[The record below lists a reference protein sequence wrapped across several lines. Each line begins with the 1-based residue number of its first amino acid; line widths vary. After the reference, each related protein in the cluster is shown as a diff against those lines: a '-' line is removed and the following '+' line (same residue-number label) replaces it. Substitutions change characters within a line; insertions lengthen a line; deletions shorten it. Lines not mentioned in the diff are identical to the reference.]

1 MRGRLGHI
9 PFRERQWAR
18 MEIQK
23 RMHVFSEPHVSTAI
37 WLTQLRWVAV
47 AGQLLVIGYVW
58 FALYVPL
65 PIVELLLLVTGTA
78 ISNGVLWLWARRQQR
93 ITISSQAS
101 DSAGNADDTIGSRAI
116 GLLIG
121 IDVVTLTALLYF
133 SGGAANPFIFFYFAN
148 IAIAGMILPQT
159 WAWCISLS
167 SILGGLFLL
176 NRAYPLEVFDSS
188 PLAYDADWGVTKYA
202 FLIAFSTCCC
212 VITYF
217 VSMLALELSQR
228 EVQLAAVEKERERSQ
243 RLEALATLAAG
254 AGHELAS
261 PLSTI
266 AVVAKELSRNLEK
279 SDSTP
284 SIRRDVELIR
294 EELNRCKDILHRMKS
309 GAGEA
314 AAENLHPV
322 SLNEILRETVQA
334 MREPHRVN
342 IHMPNAIGDS
352 LGILPKQALSQALR
366 NLLQN
371 GLDASSAEQSI
382 DLRVTV
388 DKQLGTK
395 KSKEVWRLTITDHGA
410 GMTADVQRRVGEP
423 FFTTKEV
430 GQGMGLGVFLTRNVI
445 RGLGGELAYE
455 PSPEGGTICRVTLPV

>member
-1 MRGRLGHI
+1 MV
-9 PFRERQWAR
+9 
-18 MEIQK
+18 QK

-58 FALYVPL
+58 FALFIPL

-78 ISNGVLWLWARRQQR
+78 ISNSVLWLWSRRLKR
-93 ITISSQAS
+93 FSY
-101 DSAGNADDTIGSRAI
+101 SAGNTGASDGTDAAVFSDETIGSRAI
-116 GLLIG
+116 GLLLG
-121 IDVVTLTALLYF
+121 IDVLTLTALLYF

-148 IAIAGMILPQT
+148 IAIAGMILPRT
-159 WAWCISLS
+159 WAWCISLA

-176 NRAYPLEVFDSS
+176 NRAHPLEVFESS
-188 PLAYDADWGVTKYA
+188 PLAFNAAWGVSKFA
-202 FLIAFSTCCC
+202 FLIAFSTSCC

-217 VSMLALELSQR
+217 VSMLAMELRQR
-228 EVQLAAVEKERERSQ
+228 EVQLAVVEKERERSQ

-279 SDSTP
+279 TESSP
-284 SIRRDVELIR
+284 SVRRDVELIR
-294 EELNRCKDILHRMKS
+294 EELNRCKEILHRMKS

-322 SLNEILRETVQA
+322 SLSEILRETVQA

-342 IHMPNAIGDS
+342 IQMSNATGDS

-371 GLDASSAEQSI
+371 GLDASPPNQPI
-382 DLRVTV
+382 DLHVAL
-388 DKQLGTK
+388 DKQVGAR
-395 KSKEVWRLTITDHGA
+395 KSNVLWRLTISDQGT
-410 GMTADVQRRVGEP
+410 GMTEEVHRRVGEP

-430 GQGMGLGVFLTRNVI
+430 GQGMGLGVFLTRNVL
-445 RGLGGELAYE
+445 RGLGGELFFE
-455 PSPEGGTICRVTLPV
+455 PSPNGGTICRVTLPV

>member
-1 MRGRLGHI
+1 MAQ
-9 PFRERQWAR
+9 P
-18 MEIQK
+18 
-23 RMHVFSEPHVSTAI
+23 RMHVFAEPHVSTAI
-37 WLTQLRWVAV
+37 WLTQLRWIAV

-58 FALYVPL
+58 CVLYVPL
-65 PIVELLLLVTGTA
+65 PIIELLVLVTGTA
-78 ISNGVLWLWARRQQR
+78 ISNTILWLWARKLRR
-93 ITISSQAS
+93 TSQATAAVGS
-101 DSAGNADDTIGSRAI
+101 SEVLELTGYTDEAIGGRAI
-116 GLLIG
+116 GSLIG
-121 IDVVTLTALLYF
+121 IDVLTLTALLYF

-148 IAIAGMILPQT
+148 IAIAGMILPRT
-159 WAWCISLS
+159 WAWSISLA

-176 NRAYPLEVFDSS
+176 NQAYPLEVFNRS
-188 PLAYDADWGVTKYA
+188 PLAHDAEFGVTKSA
-202 FLIAFSTCCC
+202 FLIAFSTCCI

-217 VSMLALELSQR
+217 VSMLAMELRQR
-228 EVQLAAVEKERERSQ
+228 EVQLAVVEKERERSQ

-279 SDSTP
+279 TESNP

-294 EELNRCKDILHRMKS
+294 EELNRCKDILRRMKS

-314 AAENLHPV
+314 AAENLRPV
-322 SLNEILRETVQA
+322 SLGEILQETVQG

-342 IHMPNAIGDS
+342 IQMSNANSDS

-371 GLDASSAEQSI
+371 GLDASTPQQ
-382 DLRVTV
+382 TV
-388 DKQLGTK
+388 DLKVSVNKRVGSK
-395 KSKEVWRLTITDHGA
+395 KSKELWELTITDQGS
-410 GMTADVQRRVGEP
+410 GMTEEVKRRIGEP

-445 RGLGGELAYE
+445 RGLGGEIIFE
-455 PSPEGGTICRVTLPV
+455 SSTDGGTICLVTLPV

>member
-1 MRGRLGHI
+1 MAQ
-9 PFRERQWAR
+9 P
-18 MEIQK
+18 
-23 RMHVFSEPHVSTAI
+23 RMHVFAEPHVSTAI
-37 WLTQLRWVAV
+37 WLTQLRWIAV

-65 PIVELLLLVTGTA
+65 PIIELLVLVTGTA
-78 ISNGVLWLWARRQQR
+78 ISNTILWLWARKLRR
-93 ITISSQAS
+93 SSQATDAHGS
-101 DSAGNADDTIGSRAI
+101 SAISELTGYTDEAIGGRAI
-116 GLLIG
+116 GSLIG
-121 IDVVTLTALLYF
+121 IDVLTLTALLYF

-148 IAIAGMILPQT
+148 IAIAGMILPRT
-159 WAWCISLS
+159 WAWSISLA

-176 NRAYPLEVFDSS
+176 NRAYPLEVFNRS
-188 PLAYDADWGVTKYA
+188 PLAHDAEFGVTKSA
-202 FLIAFSTCCC
+202 FLIAFSTCCL

-217 VSMLALELSQR
+217 VSMLAMELRQR
-228 EVQLAAVEKERERSQ
+228 EVQLAVVEKERERSQ

-279 SDSTP
+279 TESNP

-294 EELNRCKDILHRMKS
+294 EELNRCKDILRRMKS

-314 AAENLHPV
+314 AAENLRPV
-322 SLNEILRETVQA
+322 SLGEILRETVQA
-334 MREPHRVN
+334 MREPQRVN
-342 IHMPNAIGDS
+342 IQMSNAISDS

-371 GLDASSAEQSI
+371 GLDASTPQQSV
-382 DLRVTV
+382 DLKVAV
-388 DKQLGTK
+388 NKSVGSK
-395 KSKEVWRLTITDHGA
+395 KSKEIWQLTITDQGS
-410 GMTADVQRRVGEP
+410 GMTEEVKRRIGEP

-445 RGLGGELAYE
+445 RGLGGEIVFE
-455 PSPEGGTICRVTLPV
+455 SSPDGGTICLVTLPV

>member
-1 MRGRLGHI
+1 
-9 PFRERQWAR
+9 
-18 MEIQK
+18 
-23 RMHVFSEPHVSTAI
+23 MHVFSEPHVSTAI

-58 FALYVPL
+58 FALLVPL
-65 PIVELLLLVTGTA
+65 PIFELLLLVTGTA
-78 ISNGVLWLWARRQQR
+78 ISNGILWLWVRRLQRTSHSAAHAR
-93 ITISSQAS
+93 SSEAM
-101 DSAGNADDTIGSRAI
+101 DSSVVADDTIGSRAI
-116 GLLIG
+116 GMLIS
-121 IDVVTLTALLYF
+121 IDVLTLTALLYF

-159 WAWCISLS
+159 WAWCISLA

-188 PLAYDADWGVTKYA
+188 PLAYDAVWGVTKYA
-202 FLIAFSTCCC
+202 FLIAFSTCCS

-217 VSMLALELSQR
+217 VSMLAMELRQR
-228 EVQLAAVEKERERSQ
+228 EVQLAVVEKERERSQ

-279 SDSTP
+279 TESTP

-294 EELNRCKDILHRMKS
+294 EELNRCKEILHRMKS

-314 AAENLHPV
+314 AAENLRPV

-334 MREPHRVN
+334 MREPHRVT
-342 IHMPNAIGDS
+342 IHMSNAIGES
-352 LGILPKQALSQALR
+352 LGILPKQAISQALR

-371 GLDASSAEQSI
+371 GLDASSPEQSI
-382 DLRVTV
+382 ELRVTV
-388 DKQLGTK
+388 DKQMGSR
-395 KSKEVWRLTITDHGA
+395 KSKDVWRLSISDQGT
-410 GMTADVQRRVGEP
+410 GMTDEVQRRLGEP

-445 RGLGGELAYE
+445 RGLGGELAFE
-455 PSPEGGTICRVTLPV
+455 PSPDGGTTCRVTLPV

>member
-1 MRGRLGHI
+1 MT
-9 PFRERQWAR
+9 Q
-18 MEIQK
+18 Q
-23 RMHVFSEPHVSTAI
+23 RMHVFAEPHVSTAI

-78 ISNGVLWLWARRQQR
+78 ISNLILWLWARRLMR
-93 ITISSQAS
+93 RSDTATTIGPSDAS
-101 DSAGNADDTIGSRAI
+101 DGIEYSDDTIGSRAI
-116 GLLIG
+116 GMLIG
-121 IDVVTLTALLYF
+121 IDVLTLTALLYY

-148 IAIAGMILPQT
+148 IAIAGMILPRT
-159 WAWCISLS
+159 WAWCISVA
-167 SILGGLFLL
+167 SIAGGIFLL
-176 NRAYPLEVFDSS
+176 SRAYPLEVFASS
-188 PLAYDADWGVTKYA
+188 PLAHETSWGVTKYA

-217 VSMLALELSQR
+217 VSMLAMELRQR
-228 EVQLAAVEKERERSQ
+228 EVQLAVVEKERERSQ

-279 SDSTP
+279 TDSTP

-294 EELNRCKDILHRMKS
+294 EELNRCKEILHRMKS

-314 AAENLHPV
+314 AAENLYPI
-322 SLNEILRETVQA
+322 SLGEILRETVQA
-334 MREPHRVN
+334 MREPQRVN
-342 IHMPNAIGDS
+342 IEMSNAMADS

-371 GLDASSAEQSI
+371 GLDASKSFQS
-382 DLRVTV
+382 VTLQV
-388 DKQLGTK
+388 DVEKRRSGK
-395 KSKEVWRLTITDHGA
+395 KPAEVWRLTITDEGT
-410 GMTADVQRRVGEP
+410 GMSDEVQRRVGEP

-445 RGLGGELAYE
+445 RGLGGEITFTS
-455 PSPEGGTICRVTLPV
+455 SPEGGTICRVSLPV

>member
-1 MRGRLGHI
+1 MAQ
-9 PFRERQWAR
+9 P
-18 MEIQK
+18 
-23 RMHVFSEPHVSTAI
+23 RMHVFAEPHVSTAI
-37 WLTQLRWVAV
+37 WLTQLRWIAV

-65 PIVELLLLVTGTA
+65 PIIELLVLVTGTA
-78 ISNGVLWLWARRQQR
+78 ISNTILWLWARKLRR
-93 ITISSQAS
+93 SSQATDAHGS
-101 DSAGNADDTIGSRAI
+101 SAISELTGYTDEAIGGRAI
-116 GLLIG
+116 GSLIG
-121 IDVVTLTALLYF
+121 IDVLTLTALLYF

-148 IAIAGMILPQT
+148 IAIAGMILPRT
-159 WAWCISLS
+159 WAWSISLA

-176 NRAYPLEVFDSS
+176 NRAYPLEVFNRS
-188 PLAYDADWGVTKYA
+188 PLAHDAEFGVTKSA
-202 FLIAFSTCCC
+202 FLIAFSTCCL

-217 VSMLALELSQR
+217 VSMLAMELRQR
-228 EVQLAAVEKERERSQ
+228 EVQLAVVEKERERSQ

-279 SDSTP
+279 TEANP

-294 EELNRCKDILHRMKS
+294 EELNRCKDILRRMKS

-314 AAENLHPV
+314 AAENLRPV
-322 SLNEILRETVQA
+322 SLGEILRETVQA
-334 MREPHRVN
+334 MREPQRVN
-342 IHMPNAIGDS
+342 IQMSNAISDS

-371 GLDASSAEQSI
+371 GLDASTPQQ
-382 DLRVTV
+382 TV
-388 DKQLGTK
+388 DLKVAVNKRVGLN
-395 KSKEVWRLTITDHGA
+395 KSKEMWQLTITDQGS
-410 GMTADVQRRVGEP
+410 GMTDEVKRRIGEP

-445 RGLGGELAYE
+445 RGLGGEIVFE
-455 PSPEGGTICRVTLPV
+455 SSPDGGTICLVTLPV

>member
-1 MRGRLGHI
+1 MV
-9 PFRERQWAR
+9 
-18 MEIQK
+18 QK

-58 FALYVPL
+58 FALFVPL

-78 ISNGVLWLWARRQQR
+78 ISNSVLWLWARRLKR
-93 ITISSQAS
+93 ISIAT
-101 DSAGNADDTIGSRAI
+101 GNTTSTEGVDGTVFSDDTIGSRAI

-121 IDVVTLTALLYF
+121 IDVLTLTALLYF

-148 IAIAGMILPQT
+148 IAIAGMILPRT
-159 WAWCISLS
+159 WAWCISLA
-167 SILGGLFLL
+167 SIVGGWFLL
-176 NRAYPLEVFDSS
+176 NRAYPLEVFESS
-188 PLAYDADWGVTKYA
+188 LLAYDAQWGVSKYA
-202 FLIAFSTCCC
+202 FLIAFSTSCC

-217 VSMLALELSQR
+217 VSMLAMELRQR
-228 EVQLAAVEKERERSQ
+228 EVQLAIVEKERERSQ

-279 SDSTP
+279 IESSP

-294 EELNRCKDILHRMKS
+294 EELNRCKEILHRMKS

-322 SLNEILRETVQA
+322 SLSEVLRETVQA
-334 MREPHRVN
+334 MREPQRVH
-342 IHMPNAIGDS
+342 IHMSNSAGDS

-371 GLDASSAEQSI
+371 GLDASPPNQSI
-382 DLRVTV
+382 DLHVAL
-388 DKQLGTK
+388 DKQVRSR
-395 KSKEVWRLTITDHGA
+395 KSKELWRLTITDQGT
-410 GMTADVQRRVGEP
+410 GMTDEVHRRVGEP

-430 GQGMGLGVFLTRNVI
+430 GQGMGLGVFLTRNVL
-445 RGLGGELAYE
+445 RGLGGELSFE
-455 PSPEGGTICRVTLPV
+455 PSPNGGTICRVTLPV

>member
-1 MRGRLGHI
+1 
-9 PFRERQWAR
+9 
-18 MEIQK
+18 
-23 RMHVFSEPHVSTAI
+23 MHVFAEPHVSTAI
-37 WLTQLRWVAV
+37 WLTQLRWIAV

-65 PIVELLLLVTGTA
+65 PIIELLVLVTGTA
-78 ISNGVLWLWARRQQR
+78 ISNTILWLWARKLRR
-93 ITISSQAS
+93 SSQATDAHGS
-101 DSAGNADDTIGSRAI
+101 SAISELTGYTDEAIGGRAI
-116 GLLIG
+116 GSLIG
-121 IDVVTLTALLYF
+121 IDVLTLTALLYF

-148 IAIAGMILPQT
+148 IAIAGMILPRT
-159 WAWCISLS
+159 WAWSISLA

-176 NRAYPLEVFDSS
+176 NRAYPLEVFNRS
-188 PLAYDADWGVTKYA
+188 PLAHDAEFGVTKSA
-202 FLIAFSTCCC
+202 FLIAYSTCCL

-217 VSMLALELSQR
+217 VSMLAMELRQR
-228 EVQLAAVEKERERSQ
+228 EVQLAVVEKERERSQ

-279 SDSTP
+279 TESNP

-294 EELNRCKDILHRMKS
+294 EELNRCKDILRRMKS

-314 AAENLHPV
+314 AAENLRPV
-322 SLNEILRETVQA
+322 SLGEILRETVQA
-334 MREPHRVN
+334 MREPQRVN
-342 IHMPNAIGDS
+342 IQMSNAISDS

-371 GLDASSAEQSI
+371 GLDASTPQQ
-382 DLRVTV
+382 TV
-388 DKQLGTK
+388 DLKVAVNKRVGLNR
-395 KSKEVWRLTITDHGA
+395 SKEIWQLTITDQGS
-410 GMTADVQRRVGEP
+410 GMTEEVKRRIGEP

-445 RGLGGELAYE
+445 RGLGGEIVFE
-455 PSPEGGTICRVTLPV
+455 SSPDGGTICLVTLPV

>member
-1 MRGRLGHI
+1 M
-9 PFRERQWAR
+9 PKE
-18 MEIQK
+18 

-58 FALYVPL
+58 FVLYVPL
-65 PIVELLLLVTGTA
+65 PIVELLLLVSGTA
-78 ISNGVLWLWARRQQR
+78 ISNGILWLWARRLSR
-93 ITISSQAS
+93 IANATGKMGPGKVGSGQEL
-101 DSAGNADDTIGSRAI
+101 DSNGNNDDTIGSRAI

-121 IDVVTLTALLYF
+121 IDVLTLTALLYF

-148 IAIAGMILPQT
+148 IAVAGMILPRD
-159 WAWCISLS
+159 WAWCISLA
-167 SILGGLFLL
+167 SILGGIFLL
-176 NRAYPLEVFDSS
+176 NQAYSLEVFERS
-188 PLAYDADWGVTKYA
+188 PLAHDAVWGVPKYA
-202 FLIAFSTCCC
+202 FLIAFATCCC

-217 VSMLALELSQR
+217 VSMLAMELQQR
-228 EVQLAAVEKERERSQ
+228 EVQLAIVEKERERSQ

-279 SDSTP
+279 TDATP
-284 SIRRDVELIR
+284 SVRRDVELIR
-294 EELNRCKDILHRMKS
+294 EELNRCKEILHRMKS

-322 SLNEILRETVQA
+322 SLNEIMQETVQA
-334 MREPHRVN
+334 MREPQRVK
-342 IHMPNAIGDS
+342 ILMSKAIGDS

-371 GLDASSAEQSI
+371 GLDASAPDQTIEMQVGLGKQSG
-382 DLRVTV
+382 V
-388 DKQLGTK
+388 KS
-395 KSKEVWRLTITDHGA
+395 SKEVWQLTITDQGS
-410 GMTADVQRRVGEP
+410 GMTDEVQRRIGEP

-445 RGLGGELAYE
+445 RGLGGELTFE
-455 PSPEGGTICRVTLPV
+455 QVESGGTICRVTLPV

>member
-1 MRGRLGHI
+1 
-9 PFRERQWAR
+9 
-18 MEIQK
+18 
-23 RMHVFSEPHVSTAI
+23 MHVFAEPHVSTAI
-37 WLTQLRWVAV
+37 WLTQLRWIAV

-65 PIVELLLLVTGTA
+65 PILELLVLVTGTA
-78 ISNGVLWLWARRQQR
+78 ISNTILWLWSRKLRR
-93 ITISSQAS
+93 TSQA
-101 DSAGNADDTIGSRAI
+101 NAAVGSSEVLELTGYTDEAIGGRAI
-116 GLLIG
+116 GSLIG
-121 IDVVTLTALLYF
+121 IDVLTLTALLYF

-148 IAIAGMILPQT
+148 IAIAGMILPRT
-159 WAWCISLS
+159 WAWSISVA

-176 NRAYPLEVFDSS
+176 NRAYPLEVFNRS
-188 PLAYDADWGVTKYA
+188 PLAHDAEFGVTKSA
-202 FLIAFSTCCC
+202 FLIAFSTCCL

-217 VSMLALELSQR
+217 VSMLAMELRQR
-228 EVQLAAVEKERERSQ
+228 EVQLAVVEKERERSQ

-279 SDSTP
+279 TESNP

-294 EELNRCKDILHRMKS
+294 EELNRCKDILRRMKS

-314 AAENLHPV
+314 AAENLRPV
-322 SLNEILRETVQA
+322 SLGEILRETVQA
-334 MREPHRVN
+334 MREPQRVN
-342 IHMPNAIGDS
+342 IQMSNAISDS
-352 LGILPKQALSQALR
+352 MGILPKQALSQALR

-371 GLDASSAEQSI
+371 GLDASTPQQ
-382 DLRVTV
+382 TV
-388 DKQLGTK
+388 DLKVAVNKLVGSK
-395 KSKEVWRLTITDHGA
+395 NSKEIWELTITDQGS
-410 GMTADVQRRVGEP
+410 GMTEEVKRRIGEP

-445 RGLGGELAYE
+445 RGLGGELIFESA
-455 PSPEGGTICRVTLPV
+455 PDGGTICQVMLPI